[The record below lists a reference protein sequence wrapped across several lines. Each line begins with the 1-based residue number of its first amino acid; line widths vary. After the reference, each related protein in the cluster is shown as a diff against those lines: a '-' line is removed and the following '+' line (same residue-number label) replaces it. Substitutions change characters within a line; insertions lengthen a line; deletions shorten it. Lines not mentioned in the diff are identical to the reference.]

1 MLDVPFYWIW
11 PSTNISNSWTV
22 DFINEDKWANIT
34 LKSFV
39 IFESFN
45 WMILLFKIGS
55 AKVDMNTFVI
65 YWIKNHSSLF
75 TSLQGQ
81 FLLVQSP
88 KTLVLPSAR
97 QNRMFQQHNV
107 LCHKSIANRKSET
120 NKKKIPSDAVITLW
134 NLKSKYLMMI
144 FEIV

>member
-22 DFINEDKWANIT
+22 YFINEDKRANIT

-45 WMILLFKIGS
+45 WIILLFKFGS

-65 YWIKNHSSLF
+65 HWIKNHSSLF
-75 TSLQGQ
+75 TSL
-81 FLLVQSP
+81 
-88 KTLVLPSAR
+88 
-97 QNRMFQQHNV
+97 
-107 LCHKSIANRKSET
+107 
-120 NKKKIPSDAVITLW
+120 
-134 NLKSKYLMMI
+134 
-144 FEIV
+144 